1 MGSSKQGYYTIN
13 INNNK
18 TMISSASSPSTARRA
33 HLIRNQENQQEEG
46 WDSSNSSRS
55 RRSST
60 TVVLLVLFFSIS
72 PHFLVEE
79 VVLGSIVVLDRVAV
93 SIKYEGSGGF
103 PSISEKLYL
112 YYY

>member
-1 MGSSKQGYYTIN
+1 
-13 INNNK
+13 
-18 TMISSASSPSTARRA
+18 MISSASSPSTARRA

-60 TVVLLVLFFSIS
+60 TVVLLVVLFFSIS